1 MKNYRITEQRF
12 LNLKKTVIRLY
23 MIDPFTGVID
33 WKIEEP
39 DLPLTGSLSYMIDG
53 FGNMF
58 LKGKYDVDVIKITMD
73 GRVVN

>member
-1 MKNYRITEQRF
+1 
-12 LNLKKTVIRLY
+12 

-39 DLPLTGSLSYMIDG
+39 DLPLTGSLSYIIDG